1 MASSIPEPIQFN
13 PTANSKRI
21 YLILGLF
28 VVIMIIIFKVFF
40 EDNIRQLILGDIY
53 IKPDSEY
60 IEPEQLDEV
69 YNVGNNIYT
78 YDEANS
84 VCNSLNAKLATHDQ
98 VVNAYKNGAEWC
110 NYGWSSGQNAL
121 FPIQKETWEKIQTRP
136 EDYKNECGDNYGV
149 NGGFFE
155 NSELQFGANCYGVKP
170 EGGVAE
176 DYRISSYKA
185 PGIDKQ
191 LSRED
196 IAKLGIIPFN
206 ENKWSEYN

>member
-1 MASSIPEPIQFN
+1 MSSSIPEPIQLN
-13 PTANSKRI
+13 PVANSKRI

-40 EDNIRQLILGDIY
+40 EDKVRQLILGDIY
-53 IKPDSEY
+53 LKP
-60 IEPEQLDEV
+60 EPEEPVQLDEV

-121 FPIQKETWEKIQTRP
+121 FPIQKETWEEIQTRP
-136 EDYKNECGDNYGV
+136 TDYRNECGDKYGV

-155 NSELQFGANCYGVKP
+155 NSELKFGVNCYGVKP

-176 DYRISSYKA
+176 DYRISSYEA
-185 PGIDKQ
+185 PGIDKL
-191 LSRED
+191 LSSED

-206 ENKWSEYN
+206 ETRWSEYN

>member
-1 MASSIPEPIQFN
+1 MSSSIPEPIQLN
-13 PTANSKRI
+13 PVANSKRI
-21 YLILGLF
+21 YMILGLF
-28 VVIMIIIFKVFF
+28 VVIMIIIFKIFF
-40 EDNIRQLILGDIY
+40 EDKVRQLILGDIY
-53 IKPDSEY
+53 LKP
-60 IEPEQLDEV
+60 EPEEPVQLEEV

-121 FPIQKETWEKIQTRP
+121 FPIQKETWEEIQTRP
-136 EDYKNECGDNYGV
+136 KDYRNECGDKYGV

-155 NSELQFGANCYGVKP
+155 NSELNFGVNCYGIKP
-170 EGGVAE
+170 EGNVAE
-176 DYRISSYKA
+176 NYRISSYEA
-185 PGIDKQ
+185 PGADKQ
-191 LSRED
+191 LSSED

>member
-1 MASSIPEPIQFN
+1 MSRSFPDQIQLN
-13 PTANSKRI
+13 QTANSKRI

-40 EDNIRQLILGDIY
+40 EDKVRQFILGDIY
-53 IKPDSEY
+53 IKP
-60 IEPEQLDEV
+60 EPEEPVQLEEV

-78 YDEANS
+78 YDEAQQ
-84 VCNSLNAKLATHDQ
+84 VCNTLNAKLATHDQ

-110 NYGWSSGQNAL
+110 NYRWSSGQNAL
-121 FPIQKETWEKIQTRP
+121 FPIQQETWEEIQTRP
-136 EDYKNECGDNYGV
+136 ENYRNDCGDKYGV

-155 NSELQFGANCYGVKP
+155 NSELKFGVNCYGVKP
-170 EGGVAE
+170 EGSIAE
-176 DYRISSYKA
+176 NYRISSYEVA
-185 PGIDKQ
+185 GTDKQ
-191 LSRED
+191 LSAED

>member
-1 MASSIPEPIQFN
+1 MSRSFPDQIQLN

-21 YLILGLF
+21 YLILALF

-40 EDNIRQLILGDIY
+40 EDKVRQLILGDIY
-53 IKPDSEY
+53 IKP
-60 IEPEQLDEV
+60 EPEVPVQLEEV

-78 YDEANS
+78 YDEAQQ
-84 VCNSLNAKLATHDQ
+84 VCNTLNAKLATHDQ
-98 VVNAYKNGAEWC
+98 VVHAYKNGAEWC

-121 FPIQKETWEKIQTRP
+121 FPIQQETWEEIQTRP
-136 EDYKNECGDNYGV
+136 ENYRNDCGDKYGV

-155 NSELQFGANCYGVKP
+155 NSELKFGVNCYGVKP
-170 EGGVAE
+170 EGIIAE
-176 DYRISSYKA
+176 NYRISSYEA
-185 PGIDKQ
+185 PGSEKR
-191 LSRED
+191 LSSED